1 MNYLKPKINLNS
13 LSASLIS
20 FAYTICFAN
29 FLWIHY
35 LLRGLTSNPL
45 FFSWYQYACSIFFAI
60 ALAIH
65 HIFRKDNLFRE
76 FSMDLLS
83 PSRLLFELILFFRIH
98 YLFCEFTL
106 NPRSFSL
113 WPHHEITVNS
123 LFVSKIHLEFIFF
136 AKSLRILPLNS
147 LYFSWFHYEFTI
159 FSQNNFEYIFLF
171 VNSS

>member
-1 MNYLKPKINLNS
+1 MDS
-13 LSASLIS
+13 LSASRINLESTIFFVIS
-20 FAYTICFAN
+20 ICMQ
-29 FLWIHY
+29 Y
-35 LLRGLTSNPL
+35 LLRDCTSNSSY
-45 FFSWYQYACSIFFAI
+45 FSRSHY
-60 ALAIH
+60 L
-65 HIFRKDNLFRE
+65 FRKVTLFRE